1 MNEEEE
7 IKKKLMQ
14 QRLQQQLQESL
25 QGQMQEKQME
35 EALKQIK
42 LHVLDA
48 KARERLNNLKLVKP
62 DLAMQ
67 LEMYLAQLYQS
78 GQIKGKI
85 TDEQMVSILKK
96 ISPSRD
102 FSINRK

>member
-14 QRLQQQLQESL
+14 QRLQHQLQESM
-25 QGQMQEKQME
+25 QGQAQEQQME
-35 EALKQIK
+35 DALKQIK

-62 DLAMQ
+62 ELAMQ
-67 LEMYLAQLYQS
+67 LELYLAQLYQS

-96 ISPSRD
+96 ISTTRD
-102 FSINRK
+102 IKIKRK